1 MQKIHE
7 FATEKE
13 RLQMERKLYRKFGKT
28 PTVGH
33 YPKIFPDSKV
43 KNDHSGTTSPSDK
56 VQ

>member
-33 YPKIFPDSKV
+33 YPKILPDSKV